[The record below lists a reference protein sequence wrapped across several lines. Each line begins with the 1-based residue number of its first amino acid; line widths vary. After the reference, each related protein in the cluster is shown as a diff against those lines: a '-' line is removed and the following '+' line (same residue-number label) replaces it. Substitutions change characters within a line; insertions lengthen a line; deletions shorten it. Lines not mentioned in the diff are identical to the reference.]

1 MTWQQIKADGLRL
14 VDDAARDS
22 SMELHLAEYLSVVR
36 HAADHPNGRGMG
48 DHNLIVRGPRW

>member
-36 HAADHPNGRGMG
+36 HAADHPNGRGWE
-48 DHNLIVRGPRW
+48 ITI